1 MVANVINW
9 PTIGLGV
16 YIRLQEWIENYS
28 FFRIKNIFRIAA
40 LLIEQVNELPLTK
53 NRKTESRGEVSRRV
67 AMFGYNSKGSP
78 WKLITLT

>member
-1 MVANVINW
+1 MVANVISW

-16 YIRLQEWIENYS
+16 YMSQNY
-28 FFRIKNIFRIAA
+28 IDAITLIFRIAA

-53 NRKTESRGEVSRRV
+53 NRKTESRGEVSRRF
-67 AMFGYNSKGSP
+67 AMLGYNSKGSP